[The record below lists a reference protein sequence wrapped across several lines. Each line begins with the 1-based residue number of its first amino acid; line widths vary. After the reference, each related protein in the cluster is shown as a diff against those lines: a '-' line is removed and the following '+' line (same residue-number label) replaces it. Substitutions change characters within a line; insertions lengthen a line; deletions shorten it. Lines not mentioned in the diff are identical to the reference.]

1 MGSGTM
7 ALGFHPEVPTMRQP
21 IRIALVVLGLNC
33 ICFFHGCEKQNL
45 QMTFGFPA
53 PVVTVQYDDAAVQT
67 PAGTVIDVTVPT
79 NIVSWT
85 AWSPVVNGL
94 FLLVLAAWIWQRGG
108 IAPTPWR
115 CFWLSATI
123 LNTLLVP
130 IVGVSAWIYL
140 VWLPTAW
147 VAKGMEFILV
157 AISGSEWSS
166 NDWEQEPIPDIASR
180 LYFVIL
186 FAACW
191 GLAVLGG
198 SVYRRFTRAP
208 VMALEPDAVQT
219 G

>member
-1 MGSGTM
+1 
-7 ALGFHPEVPTMRQP
+7 MRQP
-21 IRIALVVLGLNC
+21 VRIALVALALNC

-53 PVVTVQYDDAAVQT
+53 PIVTVQYDDAAVQT

-140 VWLPTAW
+140 VWVPTAW
-147 VAKGMEFILV
+147 VAKGVKFILV
-157 AISGSEWSS
+157 AITESESSSSEW
-166 NDWEQEPIPDIASR
+166 DQAPVPDIASR

-191 GLAVLGG
+191 GLAALGG
-198 SVYRRFTRAP
+198 WVYRRFRWAP
-208 VMALEPDAVQT
+208 EMALDPDSSRT